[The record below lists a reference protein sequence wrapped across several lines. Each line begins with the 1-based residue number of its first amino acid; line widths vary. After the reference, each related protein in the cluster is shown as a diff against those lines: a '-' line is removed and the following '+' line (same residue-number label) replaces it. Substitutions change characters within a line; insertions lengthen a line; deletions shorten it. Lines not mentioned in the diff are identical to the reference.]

1 MKQIEVKL
9 QRQNQDY
16 SILIANSLLSNE
28 DLINS
33 TVKERQVCIVSNQN
47 IYDLYAEKIK
57 NGLKNRQIIEVI
69 LPEGEEYK
77 NISSWGKILDAM
89 MQNRFARDSAI
100 LALGGGVIG
109 DLAGFAAASFQR
121 GVAVYQVPTSLLA
134 QVDSSIGGKTGVN
147 HELGKNMIGAF
158 WQPKAV
164 LIDPEVLRT
173 LPEREFTAGMGE
185 VIKYGLINNLEFFKY
200 LEENFQAINNKN
212 PEHLAKIITTSAQ
225 AKVDIVQADEFEGG
239 KRALLNLGHTFG
251 HALETLGNYTLYKHG
266 EAVAIGIR
274 IAAELAAIEQ
284 KISDES
290 RKRICQILTNFNLP
304 ISYQNKFQV
313 EDIYQAMFAD
323 KKVRAGKLR
332 LVKFREFC
340 NCEVSADSKE
350 KDILEAINLAK

>member
-16 SILIANSLLSNE
+16 SIFIENSLLSNE

-33 TVKERQVCIVSNQN
+33 TVKERQICIVSNQN
-47 IYDLYAEKIK
+47 IYDLYSDKIK
-57 NGLKNRQIIEVI
+57 QALKNRQIIEVI
-69 LPEGEEYK
+69 LPDGEEYK
-77 NISSWGKILDAM
+77 NIASWGKILDAM
-89 MQNRFARDSAI
+89 MQDRFARDSAI

-164 LIDPEVLRT
+164 LIDPEVLQT

-274 IAAELAAIEQ
+274 IAAELALIEQ
-284 KISDES
+284 QISDES
-290 RKRICQILTNFNLP
+290 RKRICQVLNNFNLP
-304 ISYQNKFQV
+304 ISYQNQFSV

-332 LVKFREFC
+332 LVKFKEFC
-340 NCEVSADSKE
+340 NCEVSAESKE